1 MQNDCIKLLDSI
13 LDAIKPNDILT
24 TTKKKKKKVWKNLI
38 LQTTYHDPSYIR
50 ISTTN
55 NAMVQITQLI

>member
-24 TTKKKKKKVWKNLI
+24 TTKKKKKKGLEKL
-38 LQTTYHDPSYIR
+38 DF
-50 ISTTN
+50 TN
-55 NAMVQITQLI
+55 HLP